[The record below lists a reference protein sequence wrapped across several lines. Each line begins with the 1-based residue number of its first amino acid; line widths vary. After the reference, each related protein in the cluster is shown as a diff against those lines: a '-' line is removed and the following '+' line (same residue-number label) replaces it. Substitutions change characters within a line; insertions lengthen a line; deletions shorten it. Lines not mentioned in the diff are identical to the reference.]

1 MTKTTFTNAK
11 IITGDEVITGT
22 IQFDDQAISDI
33 QPGNSQLASAIDCQ
47 GDYIA
52 PGLIEL
58 HTDNLE
64 RHLQPRPGVHYPHNA
79 AVIAHD
85 RELAGTGI
93 TTVFDA
99 LRIGS
104 ITNKESKYKQYAR
117 QCAHEI
123 LDHQTQGHLKI
134 SHYLHI
140 RCEVCSETLIEEMA
154 EFRSDDRIG
163 IVSLM
168 DHTPGQRQFRDV
180 TQMEAYLKGKYGMS
194 REQLDKHFALLY
206 DLQERVGKK
215 HELATVEFCRE
226 MNAVLASHDDT
237 TTEDVL
243 SSKNHQVALAEFPTT
258 VDAAVACSEH
268 RIPVMMGAP
277 NLVRGGSHSGN
288 VSAMELVRMNL
299 LDIISSDYIPSALLY
314 SAVKVGME
322 YNNLALGLA
331 TATKAP
337 ALAAGLTDRGELK
350 PGLRADL
357 IRFSLTADTPHLQ
370 SVWSKG
376 VRVC

>member
-1 MTKTTFTNAK
+1 MALTTFTNAK

-22 IQFDDQAISDI
+22 IQFDDQAIKDI
-33 QPGNSQLASAIDCQ
+33 QPGNSQIPSAIDCQ

-52 PGLIEL
+52 PGLVEL

-64 RHLQPRPGVHYPHNA
+64 GHLQPRPSVHYPHNA

-85 RELAGTGI
+85 RELASTGI

-104 ITNKESKYKQYAR
+104 MTPKESQYQRYAR
-117 QCAHEI
+117 ECAHEI
-123 LDHQTQGHLKI
+123 LQNQAKGHLKI

-140 RCEVCSETLIEEMA
+140 RSEVCSETLLDEMA
-154 EFRSDDRIG
+154 EFSTDDRIG

-168 DHTPGQRQFRDV
+168 DHTPGQRQFRDIS
-180 TQMEAYLKGKYGMS
+180 QMEAYLQGKYGMN
-194 REQLDKHFALLY
+194 REQMDAHFNALY
-206 DLQERVGKK
+206 ELQSRLGETHKK
-215 HELATVEFCRE
+215 ATVDFARA
-226 MNAVLASHDDT
+226 MNATLASHDDT

-243 SSKNHQVALAEFPTT
+243 SSKINNVTLAEFPTT
-258 VDAAVACSEH
+258 VEAAAACKEH
-268 RIPVMMGAP
+268 GIPIMMGAP
-277 NLVRGGSHSGN
+277 NLVRGSSHSGN

-299 LDIISSDYIPSALLY
+299 MDIISSDYIPSALLY

-322 YNNLALGLA
+322 LDDLAKGIA
-331 TATKAP
+331 TATRAP

-350 PGLRADL
+350 TGLRADI
-357 IRFSLTADTPHLQ
+357 IRFSLAADTPLLQ
-370 SVWSKG
+370 SVWCQG
-376 VRVC
+376 ERVS

>member
-1 MTKTTFTNAK
+1 MTTTTFTNAK

-22 IQFDDQAISDI
+22 IQFDDQGITDI
-33 QPGNSQLASAIDCQ
+33 QPGNSQTPSAIDCA

-64 RHLQPRPGVHYPHNA
+64 RHLQPRPSVHYPHNA
-79 AVIAHD
+79 AVMAHD
-85 RELAGTGI
+85 RELASTGI

-104 ITNKESKYKQYAR
+104 MTNKESNYKRYAR
-117 QCAHEI
+117 ECAHEI
-123 LDHQTQGHLKI
+123 LDNQAQGNLKI

-140 RCEVCSETLIEEMA
+140 RSEVCSETLLEEMA
-154 EFRSDDRIG
+154 EFRTEDRIG

-180 TQMEAYLKGKYGMS
+180 TQFETYLKGKHGMN
-194 REQLDKHFALLY
+194 REQIDEHFTQLY
-206 DLQERVGKK
+206 VLQQRVGKK
-215 HELATVEFCRE
+215 HEQATVDFCRE
-226 MNAVLASHDDT
+226 MGAVLASHDDT
-237 TTEDVL
+237 TTDDVL
-243 SSKNHQVALAEFPTT
+243 CSKGYNVALAEFPTT
-258 VDAAVACSEH
+258 VEAAAACKEH
-268 RIPVMMGAP
+268 GIPVMMGAP

-299 LDIISSDYIPSALLY
+299 LEIISSDYIPSALLY
-314 SAVKVGME
+314 SAIKVGME
-322 YNNLALGLA
+322 FNDLAKGMA

-337 ALAAGLTDRGELK
+337 AQAAGLTDRGELK
-350 PGLRADL
+350 VGLRADL
-357 IRFSLTADTPHLQ
+357 IRFSLLGDTPLLH

-376 VRVC
+376 QRVS